1 MTHTSPPSTVLVTG
15 VSSGIGHALA
25 ERLLADGHTVIG
37 ISRRRPEALVK
48 NERFRFRSVDL
59 AHHDAVGPALQA
71 LIPAGSTVDLVV
83 LNAGVLGEIRDLAK
97 TPLTDMR
104 GLMEV
109 NVWSNKV
116 LLEALWARDVKT
128 PQVVAISSGAAVKG
142 NRGWGAYAVS
152 KAALNMLVQVLA
164 AERPDV
170 HFTSLA
176 PGLVDTDMQKYIRS
190 LPDAPEYASLE
201 RLKAAHGTDAM
212 PSAEGCAARM
222 VPLFPKLLTQ
232 PSGSFVDVRNL
243 A

>member
-25 ERLLADGHTVIG
+25 EQLLAGGHAVIG
-37 ISRRRPEALVK
+37 LSRRRPDDLAK
-48 NERFRFRSVDL
+48 QERFRFRSVDL
-59 AHHDAVGPALQA
+59 AREDALAPALQA
-71 LIPAGSTVDLVV
+71 LVPAGSTLDLVV
-83 LNAGVLGEIRDLAK
+83 LNAGMLGEIRDLAK
-97 TPLTDMR
+97 TPLADMR
-104 GLMEV
+104 ALMEV

-152 KAALNMLVQVLA
+152 KAALNMLVQVYA

-170 HFTSLA
+170 HFTALA
-176 PGLVDTDMQKYIRS
+176 PGLVDTDMQRYIRS
-190 LPDAPEYASLE
+190 LPDTAEYASVA

-212 PSAEGCAARM
+212 PDAAGCAARL